1 MDGNLKEILS
11 NHKKMK
17 DLQVTVAKQTVMG
30 NIESLRESKY
40 ELQTVANKQDLL
52 LDHLVEEYSGE
63 LE

>member
-1 MDGNLKEILS
+1 MDGDLKEILS

-17 DLQVTVAKQTVMG
+17 DLQVVLAKQTVMG
-30 NIESLRESKY
+30 NTESLRESKY
-40 ELQTVANKQDLL
+40 ELQTVVNKQDLL